1 MWWKK
6 NKWKV
11 IVPVLVLAVLAGA
24 FWYGGGAPGMQ
35 GWSVKGNTHTTG
47 AEAETVT
54 LEETD
59 TRAEAEPVG
68 TAGETAPVSVETEE
82 TATPVNAPAEE
93 PEPPAETE
101 KSPSQEEEPAE
112 ETAEPEEALP
122 EEESTAE
129 ENPGPEETTEAE
141 TPEEPEMPT
150 EPEALVEPEPSAASE
165 EQTIEDRPGGLEGG
179 MTVEEKLDAAEE
191 LAGASSPGVEA
202 GSESYAESQGMVID
216 PNTGKDRYM
225 TDPVPEGK
233 PIPVEPQDAV
243 ITDVAHTCT
252 ISISCATILDN
263 MAWLDPEKVELV
275 PEDGWILEPTAVTYY
290 EGESVFN
297 VLQRTCKQNRIH
309 MEFENTPIYNSAYIE
324 GINNLYEFDCGELSG
339 WMYKVNDWFP
349 NYGCSRYQLHE
360 GDVICWVYTCNLGID
375 VGGYYAVGG

>member
-24 FWYGGGAPGMQ
+24 FWYGGGAPGLQ
-35 GWSVKGNTHTTG
+35 GWSIKGNTHVTG
-47 AEAETVT
+47 TEQPEVTLSEQETEPPAGTGGTETAPPSEEAEAAPEPENTEASEVPAANEANEETAEPVSAEAE
-54 LEETD
+54 EEPAENEEPAEPEEAP
-59 TRAEAEPVG
+59 AEAEA
-68 TAGETAPVSVETEE
+68 TESEAGETPVE
-82 TATPVNAPAEE
+82 
-93 PEPPAETE
+93 EPPA
-101 KSPSQEEEPAE
+101 EEEPAE
-112 ETAEPEEALP
+112 EELPPAEP
-122 EEESTAE
+122 
-129 ENPGPEETTEAE
+129 
-141 TPEEPEMPT
+141 
-150 EPEALVEPEPSAASE
+150 E

-179 MTVEEKLDAAEE
+179 MSVQEKLDAAAEM
-191 LAGASSPGVEA
+191 AGGSSPGVEA

-225 TDPVPEGK
+225 TDPVPEGR
-233 PIPVEPQDAV
+233 PIPVEPQDV
-243 ITDVAHTCT
+243 TITDVAHSCT

-263 MAWLDPEKVELV
+263 MNWLDPEKEELV
-275 PEDGWILEPTAVTYY
+275 PEDGWILEPTVVTFY